1 MEKLKDRLEI
11 FTLTAVFVVS
21 IFALTPG
28 TWDRLLF

>member
-1 MEKLKDRLEI
+1 MEKMKDRLEI

-28 TWDRLLF
+28 I

>member
-1 MEKLKDRLEI
+1 MEKIKDRLEV

-28 TWDRLLF
+28 T